1 MKTNQHNRNA
11 GRTGLPVSKVI
22 GMGNA
27 LVDLIF
33 HLESDRLLKDFCLPK
48 GSMTLIGQEKAEEIL
63 GRFQHKADAV
73 VTGGS
78 ASNTITAIA
87 RMGGECGFIG
97 RTGSDDR
104 YANFYKDFFGRHH
117 IRTYF
122 SHAAIP
128 TGTAIT
134 LMSPDTERTFATYLG
149 AAATLSEEDIE
160 EAFFKDY
167 DFFHIE
173 GYMVQNQAL
182 MEKAVSAAKRQGL
195 KVSLDMASYNIV
207 LENREFLDKLLR
219 KDVDIV
225 FANEEEAAA
234 FTGKNELEALCR
246 LAEWVPTAIVK
257 LGSRGSLV
265 MDRGRLYHV
274 EAEKVTKI
282 DSNGAGD
289 NYAAGFL
296 YGLCCGLPARQCG
309 EIASMVAT
317 EAVKVTGPKLSEE
330 QWEKILPRIET
341 IKMEAERR

>member
-1 MKTNQHNRNA
+1 MDTRIDHHLSTNRPR
-11 GRTGLPVSKVI
+11 GKVL

-33 HLESDRLLKDFCLPK
+33 HLESDQILQEFGLPK
-48 GSMTLIGQEKAEEIL
+48 GSMTLIGQEKAREIL
-63 GRFQHKADAV
+63 DHFENKADAV
-73 VTGGS
+73 ITGGS

-87 RMGGECGFIG
+87 TMGGECGFIG
-97 RTGSDDR
+97 RTGKGDI
-104 YANFYKDFFGRHH
+104 YADFYTD
-117 IRTYF
+117 YF
-122 SHAAIP
+122 KKHGIQTHFSQTDIQ

-182 MEKAVSAAKRQGL
+182 MEKAVSSAKRQGL

-225 FANEEEAAA
+225 FANEEEASA

-257 LGSRGSLV
+257 LGSRGSLI
-265 MDRGRLYHV
+265 MDQGRLYHI

-296 YGLCCGLPARQCG
+296 FGLCCGLPLQQCG

-330 QWEKILPRIET
+330 QWEKILPRIEV

>member
-1 MKTNQHNRNA
+1 MDTRIDHHLSTNRPR
-11 GRTGLPVSKVI
+11 GKVL

-33 HLESDRLLKDFCLPK
+33 HLESDQILQEFGLPK
-48 GSMTLIGQEKAEEIL
+48 GSMTLIGQEKAREIL
-63 GRFQHKADAV
+63 DHFENKADAV
-73 VTGGS
+73 ITGGS

-87 RMGGECGFIG
+87 TMGGECGFIG
-97 RTGSDDR
+97 RTGKGDI
-104 YANFYKDFFGRHH
+104 YADFYTDYFKKHG
-117 IRTYF
+117 IRTHF
-122 SHAAIP
+122 SQTDIQ

-149 AAATLSEEDIE
+149 AAATLSEHDIKAE
-160 EAFFKDY
+160 IFEGY
-167 DFFHIE
+167 DIFHIE
-173 GYMVQNQAL
+173 GYMVQNHAL
-182 MEKAVSAAKRQGL
+182 MERAIALAKQKGL
-195 KVSLDMASYNIV
+195 KISLDLASYNIV
-207 LENREFLDKLLR
+207 MEDREFIEQLLR
-219 KDVDIV
+219 QGVDIV
-225 FANEEEAAA
+225 FANEEEAFA
-234 FTGKNELEALCR
+234 FTGKHELEALCR

-330 QWEKILPRIET
+330 QWEKILPRIEV